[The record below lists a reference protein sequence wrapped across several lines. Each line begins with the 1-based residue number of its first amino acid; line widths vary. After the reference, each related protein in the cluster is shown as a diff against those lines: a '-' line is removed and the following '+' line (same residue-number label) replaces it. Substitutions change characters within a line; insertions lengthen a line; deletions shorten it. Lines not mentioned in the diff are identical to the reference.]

1 MRVYREI
8 DKRYLLTKLSEY
20 DIYAMYYPYKFK
32 LNKVCLNPF
41 KQEKNPSFIIGNKIG
56 RFYHKSFNSEHKG
69 DCFDFVKDMFHLQYY
84 SDVFKKIAK
93 DFGLLEKDDTE
104 YQRVISTI
112 DRPAFIEIEPLHIQA
127 VPKPFTDQHIDYLKR
142 GFLEPQDLNI
152 SSDTK
157 AFAVSSWYINKV
169 RQYLPSDEICFGYN
183 LKNERGDWMK
193 IYRPFAAKKDKWRTN
208 IPFYEMHGLDNIN
221 KKSDFS
227 IITKSVKDAAFLK
240 KYITD
245 SVCVV
250 QAEDISAITEEN
262 IKYIEKNS
270 SRVLVSFDSDEKG
283 KQASKEITELT
294 GWKHINVPDKY
305 LKENINDWFDLA
317 KTYGV
322 DSVKNHFQSKG
333 FLTKF

>member
-69 DCFDFVKDMFHLQYY
+69 NCFDFVKDMFHLQYY

-152 SSDTK
+152 SKDTK
-157 AFAVSSWYINKV
+157 AFAVSSLYINKV
-169 RQYLPSDEICFGYN
+169 RQYLPSDEICYGYN

-208 IPFYEMHGLDNIN
+208 IPFYEMHGLDNI
-221 KKSDFS
+221 KSCKQS
-227 IITKSVKDAAFLK
+227 IVAKSVKDTAFLR
-240 KYITD
+240 KYIMPHVATT
-245 SVCVV
+245 
-250 QAEDISAITEEN
+250 QAEDISAFSPEN
-262 IKYIEKNS
+262 IEYIDKNS
-270 SRVLVSFDSDEKG
+270 ERNYVSWDSDEKG
-283 KQASKEITELT
+283 VKACIEVTEQT
-294 GWKHINVPDKY
+294 GWGYINPP
-305 LKENINDWFDLA
+305 KELLQYGVTDWFEMAEFYKSPQAVQDFF
-317 KTYGV
+317 
-322 DSVKNHFQSKG
+322 VKKKI
-333 FLTKF
+333 L